1 MQLGSR
7 VEESN
12 VRIGLMKSQRRQ
24 RSGGFLQCKL
34 LQMAARDKRVPV
46 EDPRRGEKEGRNSKC
61 NSSFPAIL
69 IGRRIKDTNPT
80 FQQYS

>member
-1 MQLGSR
+1 
-7 VEESN
+7 
-12 VRIGLMKSQRRQ
+12 
-24 RSGGFLQCKL
+24 
-34 LQMAARDKRVPV
+34 MAARDKRVPV